1 MKKSQLPFIIFF
13 SALAILVVLYFTYG
27 NDSKVK
33 YQWHESY
40 DVKSD
45 QPYGTKIIKELV
57 EADRNGGK
65 FILNEKKSLADVLS
79 SAPKKNADYIF
90 IGQSI
95 YLNESDTEALLNF
108 INDGND
114 AFIASQNFPDIVYK
128 IYESPCENGVFY
140 SSVND
145 SLVNM
150 NFYHD
155 TLRTVQGYSYAFKE
169 VDRYVR
175 YNWDA
180 LNKAA
185 FCDTTTSIVPLG
197 YFGQENVNFL
207 KFKHGKGNLYLHSD
221 PLVFTNFFMIQPEKT
236 AYVSAVFSHLH
247 GKNTIWDEYSK
258 VPFFRDDNP
267 NDSPL
272 YYILQQPSLKY
283 AWWIFLAGIFLYVF
297 FAAKRKQRI
306 IPVLEVKS
314 NTSLEYVRLIS
325 SLYLENG
332 NHLDMARKKM
342 KYFLYFV
349 RSKYGMQ
356 MQNVTED
363 QIEKLAEK
371 SKVNVAQVK
380 KIFENYRGLDHNLYA
395 NLQHRLE
402 DLYYSIEFFYQ
413 NCK

>member
-1 MKKSQLPFIIFF
+1 MKKSQRPIIIFF
-13 SALAILVVLYFTYG
+13 SVLAVVLLIYFIYSS
-27 NDSKVK
+27 DSKTK
-33 YQWHESY
+33 YQWYESY
-40 DVKSD
+40 DVNSD
-45 QPYGTKIIKELV
+45 QPYGTKIIKKLI
-57 EADRNGGK
+57 EAERSGK
-65 FILNEKKSLADVLS
+65 FILNEKKSLADVLE
-79 SAPKKNADYIF
+79 SAPKKDADYIF

-95 YLNESDTEALLNF
+95 YLNERDTEALLKF

-128 IYESPCENGVFY
+128 IYESPCESGIFY

-145 SLVNM
+145 SSANM

-155 TLRTVQGYSYAFKE
+155 TLRTDRGYSYTYKW
-169 VDRYVR
+169 VDKYLSYDWGAV
-175 YNWDA
+175 NES
-180 LNKAA
+180 A
-185 FCDTTTSIVPLG
+185 FCDTTTALVPLG
-197 YFGQENVNFL
+197 YFKPAHVNFL

-221 PLVFTNFFMIQPEKT
+221 PLVFTNFFMVQKEK
-236 AYVSAVFSHLH
+236 AEYASSVFSHLH
-247 GKNTIWDEYSK
+247 ADHTIWDEYSK

-306 IPVLEVKS
+306 IPVLEPKS

-342 KYFLYFV
+342 KYFIYFV

-371 SKVNVAQVK
+371 SKVNVAQVR
-380 KIFENYRGLDHNLYA
+380 KIFENFRGLDHNLYA